1 MLATLDAGP
10 RNDLNALLD
19 GVQGVATLPQVTRQ
33 ILKAIEDPNS
43 TPRDLN
49 EIILHDPALVTRI
62 LRVVNSAFFG
72 MPGMIGTVERAIV
85 VLGTK
90 GVKNIAIA
98 ASLGTLFEG
107 TAFCDGFA
115 PKDLWIHSI
124 AVAVA
129 ARELARSMKLGLA
142 DESFLAGLIHDIG
155 ILVSLQVRPG
165 QFREVCD
172 AAREGRED
180 FCAIERRIIGFDH
193 QELGMGLATRW
204 RFPRSVQLVAGYH
217 HRPKQAADPH
227 RHLLAL
233 VHVADTLCC
242 QTRYGFNLTGASQT
256 LENAALAEMRIDPLA
271 VGQTRESLDALVPEA
286 VALLQ

>member
-1 MLATLDAGP
+1 MLTTVDAGP
-10 RNDLNALLD
+10 RTDLNAFLD
-19 GVQGVATLPQVTRQ
+19 RVQGVATLPQVTRQ
-33 ILKAIEDPNS
+33 ILKSIDDPNS
-43 TPRDLN
+43 TPRELN
-49 EIILHDPALVTRI
+49 EIILHDPALVARI

-98 ASLGTLFEG
+98 ASLGALFEG
-107 TAFCDGFA
+107 KSFCDGFA

-129 ARELARSMKLGLA
+129 ARELARTMKLGLA

-155 ILVSLQVRPG
+155 MLVSLQVCPE
-165 QFREVCD
+165 QLREVCNT
-172 AAREGRED
+172 ARQSRED

-217 HRPKQAADPH
+217 HRPRQAADPH

-233 VHVADTLCC
+233 VHVADSLCC
-242 QTRYGFNLTGASQT
+242 QTTYGFHLTGASQT
-256 LENAALAEMRIDPLA
+256 LDITSLTEMRIDPAA
-271 VGQTRESLDALVPEA
+271 VRQARENLDGMVPEA